1 LLKFRLESVL
11 VHYKKVVD
19 NCLILLV
26 LNFHDNKPD
35 SLRVMNFAR

>member
-11 VHYKKVVD
+11 VHYKQFVY
-19 NCLILLV
+19 NFLILLV

-35 SLRVMNFAR
+35 NWRVINFII